1 MTGEFWIVATAF
13 LAGLLVGEFAHL
25 TYEIYQY
32 RKARRRITE
41 LEDQTAEYR
50 ATIDRLRANWPK

>member
-13 LAGLLVGEFAHL
+13 LAGILVSEFIHL
-25 TYEIYQY
+25 AIEIYQY
-32 RKARRRITE
+32 RIARKRITE